1 MAATLQ
7 QWVIETGQAA
17 VQSRKGQGYLKG
29 EDYVMRAKVES
40 FTGEGPFTA
49 HARLPSGEA
58 VNAILAGSRQAR
70 GRELSEGCV
79 VGVRAPTWELEL
91 DGTMWMVGVDWRV
104 L

>member
-1 MAATLQ
+1 MQ

-29 EDYVMRAKVES
+29 EDYVMRAKIMS
-40 FTGEGPFTA
+40 FTGDGPFTA
-49 HARLPSGEA
+49 HARLSGGEA
-58 VNAILAGSRQAR
+58 VNAILAGNRQAR
-70 GRELSEGCV
+70 GLELSEGCV

-91 DGTMWMVGVDWRV
+91 DGRVWMVSVDWRV